1 MKPNTFVLPAG
12 VEVWVRDLH
21 PGDKA
26 KLREGFEALST
37 HSRYLRFHA
46 HGFNLNN
53 AKLNYLTEIDQVN
66 HVAIGVACVADGE
79 ELGVGVG
86 RFIRMPEAGHEAEL
100 ALTVRDA
107 YQRQGVG
114 ALMLTALCKKAHA
127 QGITHFIVHIHA
139 QRTALIQRML
149 DMGAAFRRQSNGVA
163 VLAMPVLTCKDLEA
177 SKRHHLVK
185 IYQQITA

>member
-21 PGDKA
+21 PGDRA
-26 KLREGFEALST
+26 KLQEGFEALSA

-46 HGFNLNN
+46 HGFSLNE
-53 AKLNYLTEIDQVN
+53 AKLRYLTDVDQVN
-66 HVAIGVACVADGE
+66 HVAIGVACEAEGD

-107 YQRQGVG
+107 YQRKGVG

-139 QRTALIQRML
+139 HRTALIKHML
-149 DMGAAFRRQSNGVA
+149 DLGAAFRRQSHGVT
-163 VLAMPVLTCKDLEA
+163 VLALPVLTCKDLEA
-177 SKRHHLVK
+177 SQRYHLAR
-185 IYQQITA
+185 IYQEITA